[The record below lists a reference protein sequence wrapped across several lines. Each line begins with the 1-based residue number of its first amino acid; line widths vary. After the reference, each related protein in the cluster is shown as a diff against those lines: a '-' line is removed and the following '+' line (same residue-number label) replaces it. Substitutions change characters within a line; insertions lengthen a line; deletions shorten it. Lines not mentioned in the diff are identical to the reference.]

1 MRRKN
6 QEMTSNDELE
16 KELRK
21 IIAVA
26 SFSPVARS
34 HYEIYQ
40 IKACRTIKRGP
51 SWHSYSVFLV
61 YRY

>member
-1 MRRKN
+1 
-6 QEMTSNDELE
+6 MTSNDELE